1 MDFKPI
7 NTQEEFEAAIK
18 ERIAHEK
25 DTMLR
30 KYADYDDLK
39 SKAALYE
46 TEKSAFDTALAA
58 ANAKITG
65 YETQIG
71 ELNGK
76 IKGFETDSLKTQ
88 IAIQTGLPYEMR
100 SRLKGETKDEI
111 TKDAQELFKLMGVQ
125 RTTVSPLHDPE
136 PAVDS
141 KTAAVK
147 ALRDGLLKG
156 E

>member
-7 NTQEEFEAAIK
+7 NTQEEFETAVK
-18 ERIAHEK
+18 DRIAREK
-25 DTMLR
+25 DTVLR

-39 SKAALYE
+39 AKAARYD
-46 TEKSAFDTALAA
+46 TEKTTFDTALAA
-58 ANAKITG
+58 ANGKIAD
-65 YETQIG
+65 YEKQIG
-71 ELNGK
+71 DLNGK

-88 IAIQTGLPYEMR
+88 IALQTGLPYEMR
-100 SRLKGETKDEI
+100 SRLKGETEDEI
-111 TKDAQELFKLMGVQ
+111 KKDAQDLFKLMGTQ
-125 RTTVSPLHDPE
+125 RTVLPLGDPE
-136 PAVDS
+136 PTVDS